1 MLHRTMQSRY
11 DSERMEANN
20 TPTGRLFAR
29 YSDEGQRGIDFAT
42 FVRDRRASGRW
53 PEYDLALSVKS
64 RIPDA
69 RIEDVLRDLKEV
81 R

>member
-1 MLHRTMQSRY
+1 M
-11 DSERMEANN
+11 DSANE
-20 TPTGRLFAR
+20 TITGRLFAK
-29 YSDEGQRGIDFAT
+29 YADEAKYGIDFAT

-53 PEYDLALSVKS
+53 PEFDLALSVKN

-69 RIEDVLRDLKEV
+69 RIEDVLRDMREV